1 MTRVPDALHTEVL
14 PAVDAHWQELTV
26 RLNDPMLGPA
36 ERSRLRQHL
45 QGLQLR
51 LRAQADSGL
60 PTDTYS
66 QHRAARQAV
75 DAALNILSQ
84 VTSGF
89 SDPDAGTT
97 VGPVQSPVFKKR

>member
-1 MTRVPDALHTEVL
+1 MTRAPEALQTEVL

-26 RLNDPMLGPA
+26 RLNDPVLGPS
-36 ERSRLRQHL
+36 ERTRIRQHL
-45 QGLQLR
+45 QSLRVR

-60 PTDTYS
+60 PIDTYA

-84 VTSGF
+84 VTSSF

-97 VGPVQSPVFKKR
+97 VGPVQSPVFLKR